1 MTKQLEIGFSH
12 LQEVAMRL
20 KTSVQNKGRVFYTDV
35 NGYQLVRRRTVDKL
49 PLQGNFYPMPT
60 SAVLQD
66 KNTRLSLLS
75 GQPLGVGAL
84 QEGRR
89 DNVCNADTCKF
100 GQ

>member
-1 MTKQLEIGFSH
+1 
-12 LQEVAMRL
+12 MRL

-84 QEGRR
+84 QEGIGVITFAIQIHVHGR
-89 DNVCNADTCKF
+89 
-100 GQ
+100 GGH